1 MNRYL
6 SCIES
11 KILAPTSFYGRFAL
25 GHFPRGETLTVANTL
40 RRGLLSQLTGL
51 ALSCV
56 YIQGPKHEYQGLVGV
71 KECVLD
77 ILLNLKQVVL
87 SGPENLSPQVAFL
100 NVSGPGTVYA
110 KHIKLPYFVHCVN
123 PNQAIAVLNEKGTL
137 QMKLLICCGVG
148 YLNVHP
154 GSKTHQDHVHQLESL
169 FQDNQRLLPRN
180 HVDWRKLK
188 EQLKDP
194 SFNIES
200 LATPDRIVQP
210 GYFPVDSLFSPVTK
224 VNYTIED
231 TTDQTEMI
239 VLEIWTNGG
248 IDPRS
253 AIHRATRAVI
263 HLFLPWQTKPT
274 AVDLYQR
281 KESRYFEVQSPL
293 PQSTSEFVTA
303 VVRST
308 TKQFRRK
315 TFWVEANT
323 HGEDFSN
330 LDKKYMDLKQK
341 LLELHLNSPSN
352 PDQLPLPSMQ
362 TSWPE
367 RPWSLTKK
375 NVTTKPTEPL
385 ENLKLLEAK
394 FQSKPSRLPKSS
406 HKPMYPTF
414 PILAPIRSD
423 AAAKRDGHAA
433 LRAKWAQRLS
443 KARNNKVYSKFAVD
457 ILNVDFDKDLYILL
471 KKNNIHSVKQLT
483 RLTPKAFYNL
493 SFSSK
498 QFERLYTI
506 LTSFLQRPE

>member
-11 KILAPTSFYGRFAL
+11 KILASTSFYGRFAL

-123 PNQAIAVLNEKGTL
+123 PNQVIAVLNEKGTL

-154 GSKTHQDHVHQLESL
+154 GSKTHQDHVHQLETL
-169 FQDNQRLLPRN
+169 FQDNKPSSSRN
-180 HVDWRKLK
+180 VFDWRK
-188 EQLKDP
+188 LKDP
-194 SFNIES
+194 SFNIEN
-200 LATPDRIVQP
+200 LAAPDRIVQP
-210 GYFPVDSLFSPVTK
+210 GYFPVDGIFSPVTK
-224 VNYTIED
+224 VNYTVED

-239 VLEIWTNGG
+239 ILEIWTNGS

-263 HLFLPWQTKPT
+263 HLFLPWQTKPM

-281 KESRYFEVQSPL
+281 KESRNFEVQSPL
-293 PQSTSEFVTA
+293 PESTSDFVTA

-308 TKQFRRK
+308 TRQFRRK
-315 TFWVEANT
+315 TFWVESNT
-323 HGEDFSN
+323 HVEDFNN
-330 LDKKYMDLKQK
+330 LDEKYMDLKQK

-352 PDQLPLPSMQ
+352 RDQLPLSSMQ

-367 RPWSLTKK
+367 RPWSYTQK
-375 NVTTKPTEPL
+375 NVTTKPKEPI

-394 FQSKPSRLPKSS
+394 FQSKPSKYPKSL
-406 HKPMYPTF
+406 HKPMHLTF
-414 PILAPIRSD
+414 PILAPIRDD
-423 AAAKRDGHAA
+423 AAAERDGHGA
-433 LRAKWAQRLS
+433 LRSKWARRLS
-443 KARNNKVYSKFAVD
+443 KVRNNKVYSKFAVD
-457 ILNVDFDKDLYILL
+457 ILNVDFDKDLYVLL
-471 KKNNIHSVKQLT
+471 KKNNIHSVKQLA
-483 RLTPKAFYNL
+483 RLKPKAFYNL